1 MKKQKQKSGENGVLP
16 LPQRCSMEQEKK
28 RFSYGRQIFVFFR
41 NLIYGAIIAA
51 LAFFIGLVFM
61 PDKILNAIEI
71 IKNLF

>member
-1 MKKQKQKSGENGVLP
+1 
-16 LPQRCSMEQEKK
+16 MEQGKK
-28 RFSYGRQIFVFFR
+28 RFNYGRQIFVFFR